1 MDEALTAVAF
11 ITVIVLIIY
20 TIVEVAI
27 HWDGG
32 KR

>member
-20 TIVEVAI
+20 AIVAVAI
-27 HWDGG
+27 HWDD
-32 KR
+32 